1 MCPLCEKRR
10 AKRFCPAQGAA
21 ICPLCCGTYREVT
34 LDCPLDCPH
43 LRASR
48 QHGAREAAAAPES
61 PPVTPELSISQG
73 WLLSHEELLEYL
85 AAAAGEYWLREPQLT
100 DPDLLDALRHL
111 AATLAAER
119 AGVVFESR
127 PAGALRERLCRHLR
141 QAMAAYRPQA
151 RGLGPAPPPRSPDWE
166 MAVVYLARWVRQ
178 RANARPRS
186 RLCWEALAPQIL
198 AARPAGASP
207 GLVLGAGGS
216 GPPAG
221 GSRLIV
227 AP

>member
-48 QHGAREAAAAPES
+48 QHGARDTAAAPEFE
-61 PPVTPELSISQG
+61 PITPDLSISNT
-73 WLLSHEELLEYL
+73 WLDSHEELLNSL
-85 AAAAGEYWLREPQLT
+85 AGAAGDFWTQEPSLA

-119 AGVVFESR
+119 AGLVFESL

-141 QAMAAYRPQA
+141 RAIAAYRPQA
-151 RGLGPAPPPRSPDWE
+151 QGLALAPVPRPLDWE
-166 MAVVYLARWVRQ
+166 MAVVYVARLVHALA
-178 RANARPRS
+178 NGRPRS
-186 RLCWEALAPQIL
+186 RLCWERLAPKAMAVRQ
-198 AARPAGASP
+198 AGASR
-207 GLVLGAGGS
+207 LLTGAGG
-216 GPPAG
+216 GGARAG
-221 GSRLIV
+221 GSALIV